1 MNWKTAVKQTFVWFA
16 TASLAVMLV
25 SGEGCVS
32 RAEILEAQILLPD
45 YDEYYG
51 PQTKKWQ
58 QTSKN

>member
-1 MNWKTAVKQTFVWFA
+1 
-16 TASLAVMLV
+16 MLV